1 MSTDC
6 QFMSVSLCQRHLWS
20 TDCQFMSVSLCET
33 PLEYRLSVHVCFSV
47 RDTFGVQTVSS
58 CLFLCVSQRHLWST
72 DCQFMSVSLCQRHLW
87 STDCQFMSVSLCER
101 HPVSTDCQF
110 MSVSLCQRHLW
121 STDCQFMS
129 VSLCESETPLE
140 YRLSV
145 HVCFSVSETPLEYR
159 LSVHVCFSVRD
170 TFGVQTVS
178 SCLFLCVSQRHL
190 WSTDCQFMSV
200 SLCESETPLEY
211 RLSVHVCFSV

>member
-1 MSTDC
+1 
-6 QFMSVSLCQRHLWS
+6 
-20 TDCQFMSVSLCET
+20 
-33 PLEYRLSVHVCFSV
+33 
-47 RDTFGVQTVSS
+47 
-58 CLFLCVSQRHLWST
+58 
-72 DCQFMSVSLCQRHLW
+72 
-87 STDCQFMSVSLCER
+87 
-101 HPVSTDCQF
+101 

-145 HVCFSVSETPLEYR
+145 HVCFSVRDTFGVQTVSSCLFLCVSDTFGVQTVSSCLFLCERHLWSTDCQFMSVSLCESETPLEYR

-200 SLCESETPLEY
+200 SL
-211 RLSVHVCFSV
+211 